1 MIIEKKCK
9 KCRRAG
15 EKLFLKGEKCF
26 TPKCVLEKK
35 PFPPGLPFSARKHRS
50 MMSEYGMQLKEKQ
63 KVRNV
68 YRLSEKQFSAY
79 VKGAVSKHGDS
90 NPKEQ
95 LFKNLET
102 RLDNVA
108 FRLGFAN
115 SRPLARQIVSHGHLT
130 VNGRRV
136 DIPSYKVKK
145 GDVVA
150 LREQSRSK
158 TLFADLSER
167 LQKHTAPSWLK
178 LDPKKTEG
186 VVQGEPSLEHSDM
199 TFNLTSILE
208 FYSR

>member
-26 TPKCVLEKK
+26 TPKCTLEKK

-50 MMSEYGMQLKEKQ
+50 MMSEYGIQLKEKQ

-79 VKGAVSKHGDS
+79 VKNATNKRGVD
-90 NPKEQ
+90 PKEQ

-136 DIPSYKVKK
+136 DIPSYKLRKD
-145 GDVVA
+145 DVVG
-150 LREQSRSK
+150 LREQSNSK
-158 TLFADLSER
+158 TLFADLTEK

-178 LDPKKTEG
+178 LNAKKLEG
-186 VVQGEPSLEHSDM
+186 TVQGDPSLENSDM

>member
-26 TPKCVLEKK
+26 TPKCILEKK

-50 MMSEYGMQLKEKQ
+50 MMSEYGIQLKEKQ

-79 VKGAVSKHGDS
+79 VKKATNKHGVD
-90 NPKEQ
+90 PKEQ

-136 DIPSYKVKK
+136 DIPSYKLRK
-145 GDVVA
+145 GDIVG
-150 LREQSRSK
+150 LREQSK
-158 TLFADLSER
+158 TKTFFTDITEK
-167 LQKHTAPSWLK
+167 LQKHVAPSWLK
-178 LDPKKTEG
+178 LNAKKTEG
-186 VVQGEPSLEHSDM
+186 VVQGDPSLENSDM
-199 TFNLTSILE
+199 TFNLTLILE

>member
-1 MIIEKKCK
+1 MIVDSKCK
-9 KCRRAG
+9 RCRRAG

-35 PFPPGLPFSARKHRS
+35 PYPPGMPFSARKHRS

-68 YRLSEKQFSAY
+68 YRLSEKQFSDY
-79 VKGAVSKHGDS
+79 VKKAGQTKDS
-90 NPKEQ
+90 TPAQQ
-95 LFKNLET
+95 LFENLET

-115 SRPLARQIVSHGHLT
+115 SRPLARQIVTHGHLT

-136 DIPSYKVKK
+136 DIPSYHLKK

-150 LREQSRSK
+150 VRDGSK
-158 TLFADLSER
+158 KKAFFENMSEK
-167 LQKHTAPSWLK
+167 LQKHTSPAWLK
-178 LDPKKTEG
+178 FDSKKLEGTVDGRPDLDK
-186 VVQGEPSLEHSDM
+186 SDM
-199 TFNLTSILE
+199 TFNLTAILE
-208 FYSR
+208 YYSR

>member
-26 TPKCVLEKK
+26 TPKCVFEKK
-35 PFPPGLPFSARKHRS
+35 PFPPGLPLSARKHRS
-50 MMSEYGMQLKEKQ
+50 MMTEYGIQLKEKQ

-79 VKGAVSKHGDS
+79 VKNAASVKDIA
-90 NPKEQ
+90 PTEQ
-95 LFKNLET
+95 LFRNLET
-102 RLDNVA
+102 RVDNVA

-136 DIPSYKVKK
+136 DIPSYKLRKD
-145 GDVVA
+145 DVVE
-150 LREQSRSK
+150 LREQSK
-158 TLFADLSER
+158 AKPLFADLVEK

-178 LDPKKTEG
+178 LDAKKMQG
-186 VVQGEPSLEHSDM
+186 VIQGDPSLEHSDM
-199 TFNLTSILE
+199 TFNLTSVME
-208 FYSR
+208 YYSR

>member
-26 TPKCVLEKK
+26 TPKCVFEKK
-35 PFPPGLPFSARKHRS
+35 PFPPGLPLSARKHRS
-50 MMSEYGMQLKEKQ
+50 MMTEYGIQLKEKQ

-79 VKGAVSKHGDS
+79 VKNAASVKDIA
-90 NPKEQ
+90 PTEQ
-95 LFKNLET
+95 LFRNLET

-136 DIPSYKVKK
+136 DIPSYKLRKD
-145 GDVVA
+145 DVVE
-150 LREQSRSK
+150 LREQSK
-158 TLFADLSER
+158 AKPLFADLVEK

-178 LDPKKTEG
+178 LDAKKMQG
-186 VVQGEPSLEHSDM
+186 VIQGDPSLEHSDM
-199 TFNLTSILE
+199 TFNLTSVME
-208 FYSR
+208 YYSR

>member
-79 VKGAVSKHGDS
+79 VKDAANKHGVD
-90 NPKEQ
+90 PKEQ

-136 DIPSYKVKK
+136 DIPSYKLRKD
-145 GDVVA
+145 DVVG
-150 LREQSRSK
+150 LREQSKAK
-158 TLFADLSER
+158 TLFEDITEK
-167 LQKHTAPSWLK
+167 LQKHTTPSWLK
-178 LDPKKTEG
+178 LNAKKMEG
-186 VVQGEPSLEHSDM
+186 VVQGDPSLENSDM

>member
-26 TPKCVLEKK
+26 TPKCIFERK
-35 PFPPGLPFSARKHRS
+35 PFPPGLPLSARKHRS
-50 MMSEYGMQLKEKQ
+50 MTTEYGLQLKEKQ

-79 VKGAVSKHGDS
+79 VKKAAAAKDVA
-90 NPKEQ
+90 PTEQ
-95 LFKNLET
+95 LFRNLET

-136 DIPSYKVKK
+136 DIPSYKLRKD
-145 GDVVA
+145 DVVG
-150 LREQSRSK
+150 LREQSQAK
-158 TLFADLSER
+158 PLFADISEK
-167 LQKHTAPSWLK
+167 LQKHVAPSWLK
-178 LDPKKTEG
+178 IDAKKTQG
-186 VVQGEPSLEHSDM
+186 MVQGDPSLENSDM
-199 TFNLTSILE
+199 TFNLTSVME
-208 FYSR
+208 YYSR